1 MGLDHVRSEIE
12 HMRVQVARQRR
23 EILQLQKAGIPTVSA
38 EALLERM
45 LGKIDTLCEQ
55 RERLKLEANVTVAR
69 AR

>member
-1 MGLDHVRSEIE
+1 MGLDYVRSEIE
-12 HMRVQVARQRR
+12 RMRVQVARQRR

-55 RERLKLEANVTVAR
+55 RERLKREVSGTVPR
-69 AR
+69 AG

>member
-45 LGKIDTLCEQ
+45 LGKIDTLCQQ
-55 RERLKLEANVTVAR
+55 RDRLKLEANGTVAR

>member
-38 EALLERM
+38 EAFLERM
-45 LGKIDTLCEQ
+45 LRKIDTLCEQ
-55 RERLKLEANVTVAR
+55 RERLKREVVENVAR

>member
-12 HMRVQVARQRR
+12 HMRAQVARQRR
-23 EILQLQKAGIPTVSA
+23 EILQLQKAGISTVSA

-55 RERLKLEANVTVAR
+55 RERLKLGVSETAAR

>member
-55 RERLKLEANVTVAR
+55 RERLKLEVSGAVAR

>member
-55 RERLKLEANVTVAR
+55 RDRLKLAVSGTVAR